1 MCPVQFTS
9 CMPASGLMV
18 FMAVPLLLSGAIVA
32 FARGHLQDA
41 SLLRGLWLIP
51 IAVAGTIVSGALHRS
66 TDVDDALVNRSLSA
80 LVLGG
85 CVLFVVVNRS
95 RVTGLVRAGVLMT
108 TAGAGLNALATLAY
122 GFMPVLQSAARYLG
136 DELATGSHPTSRYV
150 TAHGSQTF
158 AVLLGDTIPIPGLNA
173 IISIGDVFLI
183 PGCSILLAACVAPLF
198 FDEEDD
204 DAEAEAPGSDHRAR

>member
-1 MCPVQFTS
+1 
-9 CMPASGLMV
+9 MPGSGLMV
-18 FMAVPLLLSGAIVA
+18 FMAVPLLLSGAIVV
-32 FARGHLQDA
+32 FARRHLQDA

-51 IAVAGTIVSGALHRS
+51 IAVAGTVASGALHRT
-66 TDVDDALVNRSLSA
+66 TDLDDALVNRSLSA
-80 LVLGG
+80 LVLAG
-85 CVLFVVVNRS
+85 CVIFVVVNRH

-108 TAGAGLNALATLAY
+108 TIGAGLNALATLVY

-158 AVLLGDTIPIPGLNA
+158 AVLIGDAIPIRGLNA
-173 IISIGDVFLI
+173 IISIGDVLLI

-198 FDEEDD
+198 FEDD
-204 DAEAEAPGSDHRAR
+204 DTDAGAPGPSHRTP